1 LLRPDLGEFQHKLL
15 PLMFADVVHNKSMFK
30 GRRSVKARK
39 HLATVAAAGVMAVA
53 AAATTTS
60 AVADSFTLR
69 IAAGHPAA
77 PLASVNQLQKTFVPN
92 VTKRVAAETEHKV
105 RFIEGYGGTIANL
118 FEVLESTQKGLV
130 DIGAM
135 CSCFEPTKLFVHNL
149 NYFNPFISGDPKI
162 MGPTTR
168 QIHKEFDYFYDV
180 FTDKY
185 NQTYIANGAF
195 DDYGLGTKFP
205 WTKMEEL
212 KGVKIGAAG
221 PNLPWLDFAGA
232 AKVQTN
238 LNEVYNALQSGVFS
252 GVVIFPAPYFGFK
265 FGEVAKYYTTM
276 GWGSVV
282 AYPVTVNNDTWAKL
296 PDSVK
301 KIIMEETQVYNVA
314 VEDEGVAKFSSALV
328 NLKKQ
333 GVTVRDLG
341 DEERGKMAR
350 AIEPWVQ
357 EKAAEYEAQGV
368 PGKATFRRLMELS
381 IANGAKPVHKY
392 TIK

>member
-1 LLRPDLGEFQHKLL
+1 MQLSRQSVRTALLAGTVTIGMAALQAPAG
-15 PLMFADVVHNKSMFK
+15 ADN
-30 GRRSVKARK
+30 
-39 HLATVAAAGVMAVA
+39 
-53 AAATTTS
+53 
-60 AVADSFTLR
+60 FTLR

-77 PLASVNQLQKTFVPN
+77 PLSQVNQLQKTFVPN
-92 VTKRVAAETEHKV
+92 VTKRVAAETEHTV

-130 DIGAM
+130 DFGSI

-149 NYFNPFISGDPKI
+149 NYFTPFISGDPKI

-168 QIHKEFDYFYDV
+168 QIHEEFDYFSKNFDQ
-180 FTDKY
+180 Y
-185 NQTYIANGAF
+185 NQTFLGGGAV
-195 DDYGLGTKFP
+195 DDYGLGTTFA
-205 WTKMEEL
+205 WSKMSDL

-238 LNEVYNALQSGVFS
+238 LNEVYNALQSGVYE

-276 GWGSVV
+276 GWGSVT
-282 AYPVTVNNDTWAKL
+282 AYPLAVNKDSWAKL
-296 PDSVK
+296 PASVK
-301 KIIMEETQVYNVA
+301 KIIREEMPVYEA
-314 VEDEGVAKFSSALV
+314 AIEDESTVKYVTALE

-333 GVTVRDLG
+333 GVTVRDL
-341 DEERGKMAR
+341 DPAVRREMAQ
-350 AIEPWVQ
+350 AIEPWVNQ
-357 EKAAEYEAQGV
+357 KAQEYEAAGV
-368 PGKATFRRLMELS
+368 PGKATFRRLIELA

-392 TIK
+392 TIN

>member
-1 LLRPDLGEFQHKLL
+1 MSHDKKTLRGAVAVGAF
-15 PLMFADVVHNKSMFK
+15 
-30 GRRSVKARK
+30 
-39 HLATVAAAGVMAVA
+39 VAAFAVTQMPA
-53 AAATTTS
+53 Q
-60 AVADSFTLR
+60 ADNFTLR
-69 IAAGHPAA
+69 IAAGHPSA
-77 PLASVNQLQKTFVPN
+77 PLASVNQLNKTFVPN
-92 VTKRVAAETEHKV
+92 VTKRVAEETDHTV

-168 QIHKEFDYFYDV
+168 QVHKEFDYFYKV
-180 FTDKY
+180 FSDNY

-205 WTKMEEL
+205 WTKMSEL

-221 PNLPWLDFAGA
+221 PNLPWLDYAGA

-238 LNEVYNALQSGVFS
+238 LNEVYNALQSGVYD
-252 GVVIFPAPYFGFK
+252 GIVIFPAPYFGFK

-301 KIIMEETQVYNVA
+301 KIIMEETEVYNVA
-314 VEDEGVAKFSSALV
+314 VEDEGVAKFTSALE

-341 DEERGKMAR
+341 DEERGVMAR

-357 EKAAEYEAQGV
+357 QKAQEYEDQGF
-368 PGKATFRRLMELS
+368 PGKATFKRLMELS
-381 IANGAKPVHKY
+381 KENGAKPVHEY
-392 TIK
+392 AIN